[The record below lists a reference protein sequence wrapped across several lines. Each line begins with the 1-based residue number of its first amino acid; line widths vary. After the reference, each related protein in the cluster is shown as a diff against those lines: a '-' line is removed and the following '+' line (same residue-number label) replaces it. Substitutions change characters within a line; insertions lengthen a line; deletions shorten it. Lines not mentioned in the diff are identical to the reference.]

1 MFYHFKIKQLCREYA
16 KKSFQE
22 SEALYA
28 KYNTGVP
35 HTFSK
40 AFQVKL
46 NAAVYGEP
54 FTDDEIQAYL
64 HAEPCSVEAPAP
76 QKIRIR
82 KLGMRYAAAIITAA
96 VLTTS
101 TLVGLGGVIADRQN
115 SNDVKFSSVKSGHF
129 SKMMASFPYPTEV
142 YSDPGFNGYTALGY
156 PNHVSPFTIGTVPD
170 GFEREYEIT
179 YTTDHKM
186 KWDCNKSDCNWEQ
199 IDFVDSLYIDEEKG
213 WLSFSVHIAHTF
225 KLYFNG
231 WPEPGEGIYKV
242 FPYRGN
248 DAFVT
253 TVQKGKKIFS
263 TMTWSDGLNDY
274 AVSYDYY
281 GKEEMSCE
289 DIQNFV
295 ISMADLV
302 QLE

>member
-1 MFYHFKIKQLCREYA
+1 
-16 KKSFQE
+16 
-22 SEALYA
+22 
-28 KYNTGVP
+28 
-35 HTFSK
+35 
-40 AFQVKL
+40 
-46 NAAVYGEP
+46 
-54 FTDDEIQAYL
+54 
-64 HAEPCSVEAPAP
+64 
-76 QKIRIR
+76 
-82 KLGMRYAAAIITAA
+82 
-96 VLTTS
+96 
-101 TLVGLGGVIADRQN
+101 
-115 SNDVKFSSVKSGHF
+115 
-129 SKMMASFPYPTEV
+129 
-142 YSDPGFNGYTALGY
+142 
-156 PNHVSPFTIGTVPD
+156 
-170 GFEREYEIT
+170 
-179 YTTDHKM
+179 M

-199 IDFVDSLYIDEEKG
+199 VDFVDSLYIDEEKG

-242 FPYRGN
+242 FSYRGN

-302 QLE
+302 QIE